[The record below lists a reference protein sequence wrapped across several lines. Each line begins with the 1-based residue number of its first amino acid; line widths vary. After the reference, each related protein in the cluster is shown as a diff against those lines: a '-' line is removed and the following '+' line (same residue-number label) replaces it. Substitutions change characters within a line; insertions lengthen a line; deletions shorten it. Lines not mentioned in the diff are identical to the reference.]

1 MTGVDRPNRAPAAE
15 TQTLN
20 PNLQVLA
27 LELLKVLLENSGRVF
42 ASSEKFADG
51 IKHYLCL
58 SLLKNCASAN
68 PHALRLSCSIFLT
81 LISKFRHSLKAEVG
95 KQPRCPIAAKGATA
109 VERAAASV
117 LKCPGCMWNQLAD
130 GPLCGGLCRLACSSP

>member
-1 MTGVDRPNRAPAAE
+1 
-15 TQTLN
+15 
-20 PNLQVLA
+20 LQVLA

-81 LISKFRHSLKAEVG
+81 LISKFRHSLKAEVSV
-95 KQPRCPIAAKGATA
+95 RA
-109 VERAAASV
+109 VSV
-117 LKCPGCMWNQLAD
+117 MK
-130 GPLCGGLCRLACSSP
+130 S

>member
-1 MTGVDRPNRAPAAE
+1 M
-15 TQTLN
+15 
-20 PNLQVLA
+20 QVLA

-81 LISKFRHSLKAEVG
+81 LISKFRHSLKAEVSKSPEFQYAIKRG
-95 KQPRCPIAAKGATA
+95 LWFELLLLRSREMCVCVCVCVWNKLAEDHCMMHCAGWRVLPHDPAA
-109 VERAAASV
+109 
-117 LKCPGCMWNQLAD
+117 LH
-130 GPLCGGLCRLACSSP
+130 

>member
-1 MTGVDRPNRAPAAE
+1 MLGVRSSSIKRLLPA
-15 TQTLN
+15 
-20 PNLQVLA
+20 QVLA

-95 KQPRCPIAAKGATA
+95 KRPENNCCEGGHCCRVSCFCNTRVPCVD
-109 VERAAASV
+109 VERA
-117 LKCPGCMWNQLAD
+117 C
-130 GPLCGGLCRLACSSP
+130 

>member
-1 MTGVDRPNRAPAAE
+1 M
-15 TQTLN
+15 
-20 PNLQVLA
+20 QVLA

-81 LISKFRHSLKAEVG
+81 LISKFRHSLKAEVL
-95 KQPRCPIAAKGATA
+95 
-109 VERAAASV
+109 AASLCTSV
-117 LKCPGCMWNQLAD
+117 CTLKFNRTVTSMQQYSSHMHFKRRLKSELDQTRGC
-130 GPLCGGLCRLACSSP
+130 

>member
-1 MTGVDRPNRAPAAE
+1 MFDMQYHHTGSHCHVAA
-15 TQTLN
+15 TKRLTLLLL
-20 PNLQVLA
+20 LQVLA

-81 LISKFRHSLKAEVG
+81 LISKFRHSLKAEV
-95 KQPRCPIAAKGATA
+95 RHCP
-109 VERAAASV
+109 
-117 LKCPGCMWNQLAD
+117 
-130 GPLCGGLCRLACSSP
+130 

>member
-1 MTGVDRPNRAPAAE
+1 VCNL
-15 TQTLN
+15 TQHLSDQCCWCWHADSQCCVQNERLLPT
-20 PNLQVLA
+20 QVLA

-81 LISKFRHSLKAEVG
+81 LISKFRHSLKAEVSTTAG
-95 KQPRCPIAAKGATA
+95 SPDAAMGDQ
-109 VERAAASV
+109 RI
-117 LKCPGCMWNQLAD
+117 
-130 GPLCGGLCRLACSSP
+130 